1 MKGDTMSHSPV
12 LIDEA
17 NGTRYAI
24 CKNCDS
30 NIESWLF
37 DEEEDRVAHW
47 SPFGVFVT
55 FENGSGYL
63 NKNCSMA
70 PAIKIPKRKLV
81 SA

>member
-1 MKGDTMSHSPV
+1 MSHSPV

-30 NIESWLF
+30 NIESWYF
-37 DEEEDRVAHW
+37 DSDDDRLGHW
-47 SPFGVFVT
+47 SQFGIFVQ

-63 NKNCSMA
+63 NKNCSEA